1 MGTID
6 DIRAKL
12 DIVDL
17 VSQYVHLQKAGR
29 NFKALCPFH
38 SERTP
43 SFIVSPER
51 QTWRCFGSCGTG
63 GDAFSFMM
71 KRESIEFSEAL
82 GLLAERTGVQLK
94 PRDSER
100 EDSSAL
106 LYKINDSAASYFHH
120 LLQSSPEAEDA
131 RGYLKQRGFFKET
144 IENFQLGYSPSD
156 GGMLLKHLKAQGYSR
171 EDSLAAGLATKPEAG
186 GIKDLFRGR
195 LMFTIR
201 DQRGRTLGFGGRALG
216 ETWPK
221 YINSP
226 KTPIFDKS
234 GILYGIDR
242 AKNAIRQDKWA
253 VVVEGYT
260 DVLTAHQHGFKNVVA
275 SMGTSLTERQV
286 DALKRLSTR
295 VSMAMDADTAGQ
307 EATLRS
313 LKSSWKALH
322 RNVHPIRGRGR
333 QRYLEGPPQQTI
345 EVVIMPPGKDP
356 DNVIRES
363 DQEWSTLLENS
374 KPLLDY
380 IMEAEVARVNL
391 EAPGARGAILE
402 EFRGLL
408 VTADF
413 LDQDRY
419 VLKLAKLLGV
429 SEDSIKLTLRQA
441 PRASEPRPSV
451 RPRETAG
458 DALESTGKQPEDV
471 LGEDVLEEYVLA
483 LLMQRPELKELARGT
498 SPDVFKHPENRDI
511 FLRCVHGDGLEE
523 SLSERSGPDHLAQR
537 LEQLSGKD
545 IPEEPGD
552 KLRDGLIECLNRL
565 EVRRLKD
572 LKTEEAH
579 ILSQEESL
587 GEIADGIQRSAPE
600 RNAQIRE
607 LERRGHKAVQ

>member
-1 MGTID
+1 
-6 DIRAKL
+6 
-12 DIVDL
+12 
-17 VSQYVHLQKAGR
+17 
-29 NFKALCPFH
+29 
-38 SERTP
+38 
-43 SFIVSPER
+43 
-51 QTWRCFGSCGTG
+51 
-63 GDAFSFMM
+63 
-71 KRESIEFSEAL
+71 
-82 GLLAERTGVQLK
+82 
-94 PRDSER
+94 
-100 EDSSAL
+100 
-106 LYKINDSAASYFHH
+106 
-120 LLQSSPEAEDA
+120 
-131 RGYLKQRGFFKET
+131 
-144 IENFQLGYSPSD
+144 
-156 GGMLLKHLKAQGYSR
+156 
-171 EDSLAAGLATKPEAG
+171 
-186 GIKDLFRGR
+186 
-195 LMFTIR
+195 
-201 DQRGRTLGFGGRALG
+201 
-216 ETWPK
+216 
-221 YINSP
+221 
-226 KTPIFDKS
+226 
-234 GILYGIDR
+234 
-242 AKNAIRQDKWA
+242 

-275 SMGTSLTERQV
+275 SMGTALTERQV

-345 EVVIMPPGKDP
+345 EVVIMPSGKDP

-363 DQEWSTLLENS
+363 DQEWSTLLANS

-380 IMEAEVARVNL
+380 IMEAEVSRVNL

-402 EFRGLL
+402 EVRGLL

-429 SEDSIKLTLRQA
+429 SDSSIKLTVRQA
-441 PRASEPRPSV
+441 PRTSESRPSV

-458 DALESTGKQPEDV
+458 DALESSEEQGD
-471 LGEDVLEEYVLA
+471 DVLEEYVLD
-483 LLMQRPELKELARGT
+483 LLMQRPELKELATGT

-511 FLRCVHGDGLEE
+511 FLRCVHGDGFEE
-523 SLSERSGPDHLAQR
+523 PFPERSGSDHLAQR

-545 IPEEPGD
+545 IPEESDD
-552 KLRDGLIECLNRL
+552 KLRVGLIECLNRL

>member
-1 MGTID
+1 MGAID

-63 GDAFSFMM
+63 GDAFSFLM
-71 KRESIEFSEAL
+71 KREGIEFSEAL
-82 GLLAERTGVQLK
+82 GLLAQRTGVQLQ

-106 LYKINDSAASYFHH
+106 LYQINDSAASYFHH
-120 LLQSSPEAEDA
+120 LLQSSPEAEGA
-131 RGYLKQRGFFKET
+131 RGYLKRRGFFRET
-144 IENFQLGYSPSD
+144 IENFQLGYSPSVGD
-156 GGMLLKHLKAQGYSR
+156 MLLKHLKTQGYSP
-171 EDSLAAGLATKPEAG
+171 EDALTAGLATRPEAG
-186 GIKDLFRGR
+186 EIRDLFRRR

-216 ETWPK
+216 DTWPK

-226 KTPIFDKS
+226 QTPIFDKS

-242 AKNAIRQDKWA
+242 AKNAIRQGKWA

-286 DALKRLSTR
+286 NGLKRLATR
-295 VSMAMDADTAGQ
+295 VSMAMDADAAGQ

-313 LKSSWKALH
+313 LKSSWQALH
-322 RNVHPIRGRGR
+322 RNVHPLRGRGR

-356 DNVIRES
+356 DNVIQES
-363 DQEWSTLLENS
+363 DQKWSTLLESS

-429 SEDSIKLTLRQA
+429 SEDSVKLTLRQV
-441 PRASEPRPSV
+441 PRVSESRSAV

-458 DALESTGKQPEDV
+458 EALESTEEH
-471 LGEDVLEEYVLA
+471 GEDALEEYVLA
-483 LLMQRPELKELARGT
+483 LLMQRPELKEMATAT

-511 FLRCVHGDGLEE
+511 FLRCVHGVGSEE
-523 SLSERSGPDHLAQR
+523 PLSKLSDHLARR
-537 LEQLSGKD
+537 LEQLSSKD
-545 IPEEPGD
+545 IPEEPSD
-552 KLRDGLIECLNRL
+552 KLRVGLIECLNRL

-587 GEIADGIQRSAPE
+587 GEIADGIQRYAPE